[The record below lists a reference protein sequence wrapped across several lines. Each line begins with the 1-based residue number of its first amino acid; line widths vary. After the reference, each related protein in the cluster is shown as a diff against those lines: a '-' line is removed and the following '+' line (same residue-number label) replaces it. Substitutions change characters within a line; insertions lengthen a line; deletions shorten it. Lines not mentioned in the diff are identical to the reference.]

1 MKSIINFSTKNK
13 YALWLLTIIVVV
25 AGLYSGSKMK
35 METMPNMSFPVLTIT
50 TMYPGGTPTD
60 IDEKITTPIEQR
72 VSHLSGVENVSST
85 TNANVS
91 SIQVEYNYDTDMDK
105 AVTDVKETVD
115 KIDLPDNVEKPNVS
129 KINFNAFPVLSV
141 SVSNK
146 NASLS
151 ELTSKVEDDLV
162 PTLEGIDGI
171 STVTVSGQEQRQVL
185 LTFNDKKLRQYG
197 LTQDTVTN
205 MIKGAKVSAPLGLY
219 TIGNQEQS
227 LAVNGDINTLHDL
240 ENIEI
245 PVQGQMQQTQG
256 AGQGQ
261 MQGQGASQ
269 SQVKPTQLPTVTLKD
284 VAKLKLD
291 KKAESISRT
300 NGQESIGVSI
310 VKADDANTVDVV
322 KEAKAKLKKFSKDNS
337 GIHTVNM
344 YDQAKPIQDSVKTM
358 IEKAILGAIFAV
370 IIILLFLR
378 NIRSTIISVFSIPLS
393 LLMSLIVLKQMDV
406 TLNIMTLGAMTV
418 AIGRVVD
425 DSIVVIENIYRRLT
439 LSTEKLKGTELIR
452 EATREMF
459 IPIMSSTIVT
469 IAVFLPMA
477 LVSGVVGQ
485 IFLPFALTIVCSLLA
500 SLLVAITIVPMLADS
515 LFKNGVKKAKE
526 HKETGKLSS
535 FYKRVLNGALNHKL
549 ITFGIAILAL
559 IGSLFLVPKIGF
571 SFLASDSE
579 KMLTLT
585 YNPDPGERLS
595 DVRDVALKAE
605 KYLEDNK
612 YMTKMQ
618 YSVGG
623 ENPMNPAASNQAL
636 FYVMYKKDTPNFDKL
651 ADKTMKDLAKIS
663 NKGKWG
669 QEDMGGGTS
678 GSNNTLTLYVYGDS
692 MEQIKPIVEQVE
704 SKMKQQKDLTNIDSS
719 LSEAYNQ
726 FNLVVDKDKLS
737 QLGLTAGQVAVALA
751 NTGESQALT
760 TIEQNGKE
768 LNVYVQNAKT
778 SYKDINDVMSKT
790 LTSPLGME
798 VPIKDVVKV
807 EKGKTANSLTKRNG
821 KFSAQVSAKVTSA
834 DVSRATSD
842 LKAKVDKIKTPNHAS
857 ISFGGVTEQMNES
870 FSQLGMAILAAIA
883 IVYFVLVV
891 TFGGGLAPFAILF
904 SLPFTIIG
912 GLIALFISGETISV
926 SAMIGVL
933 MLIGIVVTNA
943 IVLIDRVIHMER
955 AGLPTR
961 EALLEAGATR
971 LRPILMTAIATIGAL
986 IPLAIGAEGSG
997 GLISKGLGVT
1007 VIGGITSSTL
1017 LTLVVVPIVYEF
1029 LMKMSHRK
1037 GKKKKAI
1044 EE

>member
-60 IDEKITTPIEQR
+60 INDKITTPIEQR
-72 VSHLSGVENVSST
+72 ISHLSGVENVSST

-91 SIQVEYNYDTDMDK
+91 SIQVEYNYDKDMDK
-105 AVTDVKETVD
+105 AVTEVKEAVD
-115 KIDLPDNVEKPNVS
+115 KIDLPDNVETPNVS

-141 SVSNK
+141 SVSNE

-171 STVTVSGQEQRQVL
+171 STVTVSGQEQRQIL
-185 LTFNDKKLRQYG
+185 LTFDDKKLKHYG

-205 MIKGAKVSAPLGLY
+205 MIKGANVSMPLGLY

-227 LAVNGDINTLHDL
+227 VAVNGDIKTLHDL

-245 PVQGQMQQTQG
+245 PVQSQMQQS

-261 MQGQGASQ
+261 MQGQAAPQ
-269 SQVKPTQLPTVTLKD
+269 TQVKPAQLPTITLKD
-284 VAKLKLD
+284 VAKLQLD

-322 KEAKAKLKKFSKDNS
+322 KEANAKLKKFSKDNN

-370 IIILLFLR
+370 IIIMLFLR
-378 NIRSTIISVFSIPLS
+378 NIRSTIISIFSIPLS
-393 LLMSLIVLKQMDV
+393 LLMALIVLKQMDV

-526 HKETGKLSS
+526 HKEIGKLSS

-549 ITFGIAILAL
+549 ITFGIAVLAL
-559 IGSLFLVPKIGF
+559 VGSLFLVPKIGF

-579 KMLTLT
+579 KMLTIT
-585 YNPDPGERLS
+585 YSPNPGQRLS
-595 DVRDVALKAE
+595 DVEAVALKAE

-612 YMTKMQ
+612 HMTKMQ

-636 FYVMYKKDTPNFDKL
+636 FYVMYEKDTPNFDKL

-692 MEQIKPIVEQVE
+692 MEQIKPIVKQVE
-704 SKMKQQKDLTNIDSS
+704 SKMKQQKNLTNIDSS
-719 LSEAYNQ
+719 LTQAYSQ

-737 QLGLTAGQVAVALA
+737 QLGLTAGQVAGALA
-751 NTGESQALT
+751 NTGESQTLT
-760 TIEQNGKE
+760 TIKQNGKE
-768 LNVYVQNAKT
+768 LNVYVKNAKS
-778 SYKDINDVMSKT
+778 SYKDIDDVMAKT
-790 LTSPLGME
+790 LTSPLGRE

-834 DVSRATSD
+834 DVSQATSD
-842 LKAKVDKIKTPNHAS
+842 LKAKVDKIKTPNQAS

-912 GLIALFISGETISV
+912 GLLALFISGETISV

-943 IVLIDRVIHMER
+943 IVLIDRVIHMEK
-955 AGLPTR
+955 AGLSTR